1 MSVYGYASPLE
12 NVEVD
17 FEKEINGYCKKKS
30 LKVHE
35 VVVDTQSNKIHWDK
49 RELNRLLTS
58 HLKKGDTLVT
68 YEAANLARSTLQVL
82 EVLDMLAKRGI
93 ALHLVKYN
101 QTYTP
106 DTLVDTVHFLE
117 LIKDIEGDFV
127 TKRTTDALERRR
139 VAGLPL
145 GRPKGRKNKSRKLD
159 KHKAEIKKYL
169 ALNIS
174 KASIAKLLGCHAQT
188 LYNYLD
194 DHDLLSEEERNAAE

>member
-1 MSVYGYASPLE
+1 MSIYGYATTFD
-12 NVEVD
+12 NNTVD
-17 FEKEINGYCKKKS
+17 FTDKIKDYCKKQS
-30 LKVHE
+30 LIIKTM
-35 VVVDTQSNKIHWDK
+35 VVDENSNKTHWDK
-49 RELNRLLTS
+49 RELNHLLNEE
-58 HLKKGDTLVT
+58 LKKGDTLVT

-82 EVLDMLAKRGI
+82 EVLDLMANKGI

-106 DTLVDTVHFLE
+106 DALMDTIHFLE
-117 LIKDIEGDFV
+117 LVKDIEGDFV

-194 DHDLLSEEERNAAE
+194 DHDLMAEGEEQAS